1 MSLSYEPLWNLL
13 NSLNISKM
21 DLANRIDISNAT
33 LAKLGKNEPVTLTV
47 IEKICNEFN
56 CNINN
61 VVTHIIE
68 EKEYISTDLLQI
80 GTIIT
85 CPCVPISVR
94 IRLRNEEIR
103 THNAAIRQ
111 CVILKK
117 INDSS
122 DNYRFLTAPI
132 SYNTEPES
140 IFDIMYDKFIIDH
153 KQTKGYIQISQ
164 LSTIRYQYIYNIC
177 GSIPTSYIDNNINTI
192 ITQLAPIL
200 INNNLIPKALLHNY
214 GFVYN

>member
-21 DLANRIDISNAT
+21 DLANRINISNAT

-68 EKEYISTDLLQI
+68 EKESISTELLQI
-80 GTIIT
+80 GTIVT
-85 CPCVPISVR
+85 CPCVPINVHV
-94 IRLRNEEIR
+94 RLRNEKIR
-103 THNAAIRQ
+103 NYDAAMRQ

-117 INDSS
+117 IDDTS

-132 SYNTEPES
+132 SYNNEPES
-140 IFDIMYDKFIIDH
+140 IFDIMYDKFIIDGE
-153 KQTKGYIQISQ
+153 QTKGYIQISQ
-164 LSTIRYQYIYNIC
+164 LSSIRHQYIYNIC
-177 GSIPTSYIDNNINTI
+177 GSIPANYINNNINTI

-200 INNNLIPKALLHNY
+200 NNNNLVPNAFLYNY
-214 GFVYN
+214 GFIQ